1 MPLSTV
7 DGLIAD
13 TMSDAI
19 RAQLEGINPE
29 DRRLLKAAATVGWR
43 FSDRAIAELLGLR
56 RVETL
61 QDSLDTLSAHLP
73 VFERLSPLRSKR
85 STATAVFRFRH
96 QQWYDML
103 RERETM
109 ALT

>member
-1 MPLSTV
+1 
-7 DGLIAD
+7 
-13 TMSDAI
+13 MSDAI

-73 VFERLSPLRSKR
+73 VFERLSPLRLKR

-96 QQWYDML
+96 QQWYDTL